1 MASAKV
7 WMRGLFQRTVWS
19 HYNTAN
25 IPPRYQFIYTFVLP
39 FKYLMIG
46 LYGMLSIAVSI
57 TSIDLVFGNIYGDIW
72 SVALMVSGFGAMLG
86 VCFYAR
92 LIWVEVVAAVMM
104 VTLMAI
110 YIGCIAVAAIVGAE
124 SFRFL
129 SLLLVC
135 IFLPMPSW
143 RVLDIV
149 RELRP
154 ARVVS

>member
-1 MASAKV
+1 MTSAKV
-7 WMRGLFQRTVWS
+7 WMRGLFQKTVWS

-25 IPPRYQFIYTFVLP
+25 IPPRYQLLYTFVLP
-39 FKYLMIG
+39 FKYTAIF
-46 LYGMLSIAVSI
+46 LYGMLSISVPL
-57 TSIDLVFGNIYGDIW
+57 TSIDLIFGDIYGDIW
-72 SVALMVSGFGAMLG
+72 SIALMLGGLFALIG

-92 LIWVEVVAAVMM
+92 LIWLEVVSDVAL
-104 VTLMAI
+104 VTLMVV
-110 YIGCIAVAAIVGAE
+110 YIGCIFIAALVGAE

-129 SLLLVC
+129 SLLLVI

-154 ARVVS
+154 ARES